1 MWKKED
7 YMWKKEDYKGNPVI
21 LYEEKEYK
29 ELEDR
34 LVKYEKIMYNIYK
47 ILKNNS
53 AEIKEYF
60 LSAVE
65 VLNLSDKFWEEDEM

>member
-1 MWKKED
+1 
-7 YMWKKEDYKGNPVI
+7 MWKKEDYKGNPVI